1 VYDQVDARM
10 ITDYL
15 QQKHEGTGIY
25 NWSNRPNYNV
35 NKALLKAAN
44 DHLIHG
50 TFEPDRTR
58 LNYWNPLTE
67 EKLRNLRILQ
77 SVMDRDGASEG
88 LPATPA
94 ARIGDGSVANFHKGR
109 PERIFEQFNAVED
122 EKLPYDA
129 LIARSILDNNRERGN
144 EKLNDL
150 RSKMEKIYRVT
161 PESYPGYY
169 DLLKALTLYPHLMG
183 TSLAV
188 LQEIIGHLK
197 DYKDYGNDIAKLM
210 TVFNKNW
217 KAWAAKFGDDPHVA
231 AQVLPEGTARELRA
245 LGDFLMRWNGKYST
259 TDLYT
264 IASYWKSL
272 SEEERA
278 LSPKELT
285 DLVHR
290 HKMQKIFENEDI
302 SHVPFAVEAA
312 KWWQDND
319 ESREYQ
325 YDYYRDSLN
334 PIDDDNDDRMTYQEL
349 ERLFLQSQSVPLPE
363 WASATAEAG
372 GLRGRFLPRSDVRG
386 LFLGQYSNSCQ
397 HPWNVGRDCAFH
409 GQTSPSGAFFV
420 VEDQNRDI
428 VAQSWVWED
437 RDGDVVFD
445 NVEAMGI
452 GPKRMPLVQ
461 KIYQDVAKQM
471 KGRIVNIGTG
481 GSDMNLDPFPRAYQ
495 SLVPFD
501 YEGYRDSRIQRTLAD
516 NTGYEPN

>member
-1 VYDQVDARM
+1 
-10 ITDYL
+10 
-15 QQKHEGTGIY
+15 
-25 NWSNRPNYNV
+25 
-35 NKALLKAAN
+35 
-44 DHLIHG
+44 
-50 TFEPDRTR
+50 
-58 LNYWNPLTE
+58 
-67 EKLRNLRILQ
+67 
-77 SVMDRDGASEG
+77 
-88 LPATPA
+88 
-94 ARIGDGSVANFHKGR
+94 
-109 PERIFEQFNAVED
+109 
-122 EKLPYDA
+122 
-129 LIARSILDNNRERGN
+129 
-144 EKLNDL
+144 
-150 RSKMEKIYRVT
+150 
-161 PESYPGYY
+161 
-169 DLLKALTLYPHLMG
+169 
-183 TSLAV
+183 
-188 LQEIIGHLK
+188 
-197 DYKDYGNDIAKLM
+197 
-210 TVFNKNW
+210 
-217 KAWAAKFGDDPHVA
+217 
-231 AQVLPEGTARELRA
+231 
-245 LGDFLMRWNGKYST
+245 
-259 TDLYT
+259 
-264 IASYWKSL
+264 
-272 SEEERA
+272 
-278 LSPKELT
+278 
-285 DLVHR
+285 
-290 HKMQKIFENEDI
+290 
-302 SHVPFAVEAA
+302 
-312 KWWQDND
+312 
-319 ESREYQ
+319 
-325 YDYYRDSLN
+325 
-334 PIDDDNDDRMTYQEL
+334 MTYQEL